1 MHDERPYAIFVSYAR
16 NDNVGG
22 WVTTLVDAL
31 RADAQRLGER
41 EHRIFFD
48 VNDVASFEEWK
59 V

>member
-31 RADAQRLGER
+31 RADAQRLGDGR
-41 EHRIFFD
+41 CQPCW
-48 VNDVASFEEWK
+48 VS
-59 V
+59 